1 MNVLITGGAGF
12 IGSHLADELLA
23 QGHEVHAID
32 DLTTG
37 SLENVAHLRT
47 NPKFHLATDTV
58 LNESRMEELTAQA
71 DHIYH
76 LAAVVG
82 VKLVVESPVRTLET
96 NLRSSEIVFK
106 LAHQYKKRLFL
117 ASTSEVYGRHRE
129 NNPLAETA
137 ERIYGPTTVGRWSYA
152 GAKAIDEFMA
162 LAYHRERGL
171 DVVIGRFFNTVGPRQ
186 TGQYGMVIPRFVKAA
201 LESRPI
207 PIYGTGE
214 QSRSFTYVG
223 DAVWAITR
231 LMQTPTTTGEIY
243 NVGNGEEI
251 TINALARKVK
261 EMTGSR
267 SEIQYA
273 SYVEA
278 YGQDFEDMEF
288 RTPDIGKIAAAIGYR
303 PTVDLQGILARVIG
317 YFEAKQNRAVG
328 TETGAKPLAESP
340 VEPLTEPLAGRREAV
355 AAR

>member
-23 QGHEVHAID
+23 RGDEVWAID

-47 NPKFHLATDTV
+47 HSKFHLVVDTV
-58 LNESRMEELTAQA
+58 LNESRMDELVQRA

-129 NNPLAETA
+129 NKPLTETA

-201 LESRPI
+201 LDGRPI
-207 PIYGTGE
+207 TVYGTGE

-231 LMQTPTTTGEIY
+231 LMQSASTTGEIY
-243 NVGNGEEI
+243 NIGNGEEI

-261 EMTGSR
+261 EMTESR
-267 SEIQYA
+267 SEIQYQT
-273 SYVEA
+273 YVEA

-303 PTVDLQGILARVIG
+303 PTVDLQGILERVIR
-317 YFEAKQNRAVG
+317 YFEERQGRVAV
-328 TETGAKPLAESP
+328 TEPSAESLAEP
-340 VEPLTEPLAGRREAV
+340 RAAV
-355 AAR
+355 AARL